1 MPTYYR
7 HGSLWIEIRPREQGH
22 PVPHV
27 HAHVGKYSTS
37 IALNGTI
44 LAGDLHDRKLQA
56 EAIQWVLK
64 HKSFLESEWRRLH
77 V

>member
-1 MPTYYR
+1 MPTYYQC
-7 HGSLWIEIRPREQGH
+7 GSLWIEIRPREQGH
-22 PVPHV
+22 PLPHV
-27 HAHVGKYSTS
+27 HAHVGKYSAS
-37 IALNGTI
+37 IALNGNI

-64 HKSFLESEWRRLH
+64 HKDFLETEWRRLH